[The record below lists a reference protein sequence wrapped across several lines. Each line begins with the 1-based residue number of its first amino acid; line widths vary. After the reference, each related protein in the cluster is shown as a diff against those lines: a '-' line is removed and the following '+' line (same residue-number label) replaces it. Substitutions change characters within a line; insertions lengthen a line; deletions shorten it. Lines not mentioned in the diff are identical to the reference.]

1 MSTLASHAATN
12 QIGPLLREWRTA
24 RRLSQLDLALNAEV
38 SARHLSYVE
47 TGKAQPS
54 RDMISRLAN
63 VLDLPLRER
72 NALLLAAGF
81 APTFRES
88 ALTAAEM
95 APVRR
100 ALDLMLEHQNP
111 YPAFVMT
118 RHWDVVMA
126 NRALLAIFNQ
136 LKPGGPKHGNILR
149 QVFDPDDMR
158 PLVANWEEVAGDLIR
173 HMHGDVMASPA
184 DPVAR
189 SLMDEVLAY
198 PDVPQHWRNREFK
211 AAPLPV
217 LGTVFRRGDL
227 ELQFFSTLTV
237 FGTTRDVTIDELRIE
252 CMFPVDEATAQ
263 RCREIVARDLEEKK
277 RG

>member
-1 MSTLASHAATN
+1 MSTHASHAASAPN

-47 TGKAQPS
+47 NGKAQPS

-126 NRALLAIFNQ
+126 NRALLAIFNR

-149 QVFDPDDMR
+149 QVFDPGDMR

-173 HMHGDVMASPA
+173 HIHGDVMSSPA
-184 DPVAR
+184 DTIAR
-189 SLMDEVLAY
+189 SLMDEVLSY

-217 LGTVFRRGDL
+217 LSTVFRSGDL
-227 ELQFFSTLTV
+227 QLQFFSTLTV

-263 RCREIVARDLEEKK
+263 RCREICRA
-277 RG
+277 